1 MGGVQRVLLLLF
13 ALEFTW
19 STSSGQLMCFHCDD
33 CDYAMVDIIQCGPGR
48 PLLPFPDSESTTVP
62 TTPTFEPETTTVTH
76 PIVPT
81 VQPDTTTQRPPC
93 SSSTTTHMPPSIPT
107 VEPETTTQA
116 PPSIPTVEPE
126 TTTQVP
132 PSIPTVEPETTTQV
146 PPSIPTIEPETTT
159 QVPPSIPTIEPET
172 STQVPP
178 SIPTIEPET
187 TTQIPP
193 SVPTIEPETT
203 TVEPETTTISTT
215 PGGPIL
221 TPPTHPTFNPNPIT
235 TTPGGPILTPPTH
248 PTPLAPIGFGIV
260 LPIQPSTPQY
270 ACLSVRRVGTYQIDR
285 TQTVNSSDN
294 LSVLLLSTENNRNI
308 VSRGCAPLMHSVHQT
323 CDNATKGG
331 HQSCVACV
339 GSLCNRYN

>member
-1 MGGVQRVLLLLF
+1 MGGVQRAMLLIFVLELTL
-13 ALEFTW
+13 

-48 PLLPFPDSESTTVP
+48 PLLPFP
-62 TTPTFEPETTTVTH
+62 
-76 PIVPT
+76 
-81 VQPDTTTQRPPC
+81 
-93 SSSTTTHMPPSIPT
+93 
-107 VEPETTTQA
+107 
-116 PPSIPTVEPE
+116 E

-132 PSIPTVEPETTTQV
+132 PSIPTIEPETTTQV

-172 STQVPP
+172 TTQVPP

-193 SVPTIEPETT
+193 SIPTIEPETT
-203 TVEPETTTISTT
+203 TQVPPSIPTIEPDTTTQVPPSIPTIEPETTTQVPPSIPTIEPETTTDEPETTTISTT

-221 TPPTHPTFNPNPIT
+221 TPPTHPTFNPNPMS
-235 TTPGGPILTPPTH
+235 TTPSGPILTPPTH

-260 LPIQPSTPQY
+260 LPIQPTTQQY
-270 ACLSVRRVGTYQIDR
+270 ACLSVRRV
-285 TQTVNSSDN
+285 
-294 LSVLLLSTENNRNI
+294 ENNRNI
-308 VSRGCAPLMHSVHQT
+308 VSRGCAPLMPSVHQT
-323 CDNATKGG
+323 CDHATKGE
-331 HQSCVACV
+331 HHSCVACV